1 MHIYTRKKTLQQP
14 SKHTQAL
21 LNAPAVWEGSS
32 VSFEAEKPITEE
44 GLTSDEV
51 KALRKAHNTPT
62 PNFARAR
69 DVKNL
74 LQKGYTRVQTFGIL
88 RHKGYGYGERQ
99 VFQDYA
105 TLSAVAKKQKSTCN
119 KSFARG
125 SK

>member
-21 LNAPAVWEGSS
+21 LKAPAVWEGSS
-32 VSFEAEKPITEE
+32 VSFEVEKPAIEE
-44 GLTSDEV
+44 GLTPEEV
-51 KALRKAHNTPT
+51 KALRNAHGTPT
-62 PNFARAR
+62 PNFDRAR

-74 LQKGYTRVQTFGIL
+74 IQKGYNRVQTFGIL

-105 TLSAVAKKQKSTCN
+105 TLNKFINKK
-119 KSFARG
+119 
-125 SK
+125 SKK

>member
-1 MHIYTRKKTLQQP
+1 MHTYTRKKTTTQP

-21 LNAPAVWEGSS
+21 LNAPAVWEGAT
-32 VSFEAEKPITEE
+32 VSFEVEKPITEE

-51 KALRKAHNTPT
+51 KALRSAHNTPT
-62 PNFARAR
+62 PNFDRAR

-74 LQKGYTRVQTFGIL
+74 MQKGYNRVQTFGIL

-105 TLSAVAKKQKSTCN
+105 TLSAVAKKSKSTC
-119 KSFARG
+119 KTSFARG

>member
-1 MHIYTRKKTLQQP
+1 MHTYTRKKTTTQP

-21 LNAPAVWEGSS
+21 LKAPAVWEGSS
-32 VSFEAEKPITEE
+32 VSFEVEKPITEE
-44 GLTSDEV
+44 GLTSEEV
-51 KALRKAHNTPT
+51 KALRNAHNTPT

-105 TLSAVAKKQKSTCN
+105 TLSAVSQKQKSTC
-119 KSFARG
+119 KTSFARG
-125 SK
+125 NK

>member
-1 MHIYTRKKTLQQP
+1 MHIYTRRKTTTQP

-21 LNAPAVWEGSS
+21 LKAPAVWEGSS
-32 VSFEAEKPITEE
+32 VSFEVEKPAIEE

-51 KALRKAHNTPT
+51 KALRNAHGTPT

-74 LQKGYTRVQTFGIL
+74 IQKGYTRVQTFGIL
-88 RHKGYGYGERQ
+88 RHKGYGYGQRQ

-105 TLSAVAKKQKSTCN
+105 TLNKFINKK
-119 KSFARG
+119 
-125 SK
+125 SKK

>member
-32 VSFEAEKPITEE
+32 VSFEVEKPITEE

-51 KALRKAHNTPT
+51 KALRNAHNTPT
-62 PNFARAR
+62 PNFDRAR

-74 LQKGYTRVQTFGIL
+74 MQKGYNRVQAFGIL

-105 TLSAVAKKQKSTCN
+105 TLSAVAKKLKSACKT
-119 KSFARG
+119 SFARG
-125 SK
+125 NK